1 MAKEHMKKQPIIL
14 ATGEMKIKITGDI
27 NILTRMITTEKTD
40 NSRFW

>member
-1 MAKEHMKKQPIIL
+1 MAKEHMKKHSIIL

-27 NILTRMITTEKTD
+27 TRMVTTEKTD